1 MADKKAL
8 EMQHIFKSF
17 GGVHALRDVS
27 FTAYEGKVNVLM
39 GENGAGK
46 STLMRILAGAIQGD
60 SGEIFIDGQKVNI
73 YDPSSSRTA
82 GIAMIYQELNL
93 VPQLTVEANMY
104 LGNEWTSVAGFVRIK
119 DSKNKAQALLDEYD
133 LGIDARVE
141 VSTLSIAQQQMLE
154 IAKAIASDAKIIVMD
169 EPTSSLTSKEVQ
181 SLFRII
187 RRLTEENRTVIYISH
202 RMEEVFDIGNY
213 VTVMRDGTHI
223 ATVRTADI
231 DKPRLIEMMVGREMK
246 QQFPQREHRAM
257 NEVCLKVE
265 GLSNGGKIR
274 DISFNLHKGEVLGF
288 TGLVGA
294 GRTEI
299 MRLLFGVDRKT
310 AGTITKDGKV
320 INIRNPGD
328 SVKNGFAFITEDR
341 KSEGLFMSMS
351 ISRNIVMA
359 SLDKVKK
366 WFMLNKKLE
375 KYIAQ
380 KFVDSLRIV
389 TPNVDQK
396 VCFLSGGNQ
405 QKTIV
410 ARWLNTNA
418 DIIIMDEPT
427 RGIDVGAKREIYEVI
442 NSLVAQGKAII
453 VISSEMEEIMGICDR
468 IIVIHEGCIAGELA
482 REEFSQKTISEYAI
496 GGKEY
501 VPFV

>member
-181 SLFRII
+181 KMCIRDRYFCGII
-187 RRLTEENRTVIYISH
+187 
-202 RMEEVFDIGNY
+202 VFQVSWRQLAQSDSS
-213 VTVMRDGTHI
+213 
-223 ATVRTADI
+223 
-231 DKPRLIEMMVGREMK
+231 LIEIWGNMGPQHIDVLIVG
-246 QQFPQREHRAM
+246 
-257 NEVCLKVE
+257 
-265 GLSNGGKIR
+265 G
-274 DISFNLHKGEVLGF
+274 
-288 TGLVGA
+288 
-294 GRTEI
+294 
-299 MRLLFGVDRKT
+299 
-310 AGTITKDGKV
+310 DG
-320 INIRNPGD
+320 
-328 SVKNGFAFITEDR
+328 
-341 KSEGLFMSMS
+341 
-351 ISRNIVMA
+351 
-359 SLDKVKK
+359 
-366 WFMLNKKLE
+366 
-375 KYIAQ
+375 
-380 KFVDSLRIV
+380 
-389 TPNVDQK
+389 
-396 VCFLSGGNQ
+396 
-405 QKTIV
+405 
-410 ARWLNTNA
+410 
-418 DIIIMDEPT
+418 
-427 RGIDVGAKREIYEVI
+427 DVGAVGFDP
-442 NSLVAQGKAII
+442 VG
-453 VISSEMEEIMGICDR
+453 D
-468 IIVIHEGCIAGELA
+468 
-482 REEFSQKTISEYAI
+482 
-496 GGKEY
+496 
-501 VPFV
+501 VP